1 MAKAKGLKTL
11 IRLSKFN
18 VDEKRRVLVALQ
30 NAEDQVLAEIDGH
43 DHRLKEEQRVAAQDS
58 TGVGYLYGAYHR
70 AWMDRRE
77 NLLRSLAALRAQI
90 EAARDA
96 LAEAYREQKTY
107 EITQAA
113 RERREAEERDRKEQS
128 FLDELGQQM
137 HQRKKDEAG

>member
-18 VDEKRRVLVALQ
+18 VDERRRVLVALQ
-30 NAEDQVLAEIDGH
+30 NAEDQVLAEIDSH
-43 DHRLKEEQRVAAQDS
+43 DHRLKEEQRLAAQDA
-58 TGVGYLYGAYHR
+58 TGVGYLYGSYHR

-77 NLLRSLAALRAQI
+77 NLLRSLAALRQQI

-107 EITQAA
+107 EITQKE
-113 RERREAEERDRKEQS
+113 RERREAEERDRKEQA